1 MIKFIEGKN
10 KTKKGFIH
18 QNFLKKIS
26 GGFTLVET
34 LVAVSIFSVS
44 VIALMSFLATNISNT
59 GYAKNKIIAAY
70 LAQEGIEYIRNMRDT
85 YVLYP
90 TNNGGWTSFKAKI
103 SPCTSSNGCGY
114 DKSIAETS
122 PGSIF
127 QCSEHASRCKLY
139 KDDHGG
145 YGRDTT
151 EDDSGFTSVISQE
164 IIGPEEIKI
173 YVTVSWEQGTMTYD
187 ITLAEDLFN
196 WVELE

>member
-59 GYAKNKIIAAY
+59 SYAKNKMIATY
-70 LAQEGIEYIRNMRDT
+70 LAQEGIEYIRNIRDT

-90 TNNGGWTSFKAKI
+90 VNGDWNSFKTKLA
-103 SPCTSSNGCGY
+103 SCNSENGCGF
-114 DKSIAETS
+114 DSSAS
-122 PGSIF
+122 LADSIF
-127 QCSEHASRCKLY
+127 QCSGNRCKLY
-139 KDDHGG
+139 LYNGNYNTNLNG
-145 YGRDTT
+145 V
-151 EDDSGFTSVISQE
+151 DSGFTR
-164 IIGPEEIKI
+164 IILRELVGGQNSGEIKI
-173 YVTVSWEQGTMTYD
+173 ISTVSWTQGAVPHS
-187 ITLAEDLFN
+187 ITFSENLFN